1 MAERSFSDPG
11 LFAADGFDRTNEPVY
26 GVCQRQNVCGL
37 SDAEGVRCVGTVP
50 ELLLNVEHWR

>member
-1 MAERSFSDPG
+1 MAY
-11 LFAADGFDRTNEPVY
+11 V
-26 GVCQRQNVCGL
+26 NVRNLCGL